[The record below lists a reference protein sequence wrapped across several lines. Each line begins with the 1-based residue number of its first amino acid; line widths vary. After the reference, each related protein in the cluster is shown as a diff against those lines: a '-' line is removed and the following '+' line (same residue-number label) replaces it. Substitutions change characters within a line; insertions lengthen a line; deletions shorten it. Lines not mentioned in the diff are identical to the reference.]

1 MSGNEQVTG
10 SAVAVGPAKA
20 VVSAGCGCGVPAATP
35 PGGDE
40 AIREAV
46 RRRYAAAAKQV
57 ETGEE
62 GCPCGCADPI
72 SSDLYGAGE
81 TSGLPGTAVQAS
93 LGCGNPVA
101 LAELRE
107 GEVVLDLGSG
117 GGLDVLLSARRVG
130 PTGKAYGLDMTDEML
145 ALARR
150 HQAEAGVANAEFLK
164 GQLEA
169 VPLPEASVDVV
180 LSNCVVNLSTDKDR
194 VFAEAF
200 RVLRPGGR
208 LAIADIVVEGEVP
221 AALRRAIELWSGCL
235 AGALEVEEA
244 RGKLA
249 AAGFEGVEIEITR
262 TYGPEALGEAG
273 LTLLAEL
280 GVDPAKVPGRFAS
293 AFVRGKKPAAAA
305 VA

>member
-1 MSGNEQVTG
+1 MTDEQVDVEG
-10 SAVAVGPAKA
+10 RSGGAGRVA
-20 VVSAGCGCGVPAATP
+20 AGCGCSVGALTPA
-35 PGGDE
+35 GSEE

-46 RRRYAAAAKQV
+46 RRRYAAAAEQV
-57 ETGEE
+57 ASGGE
-62 GCPCGCADPI
+62 GCPCGCGDPI

-81 TSGLPGTAVQAS
+81 TSGVPATALQAS

-101 LAELRE
+101 LADLHP

-130 PTGKAYGLDMTDEML
+130 PAGKAYGLDMTDEML

-150 HQAEAGVANAEFLK
+150 HQAESGVTNAEFLE

-169 VPLPEASVDVV
+169 VPLPDASVDVV
-180 LSNCVVNLSTDKDR
+180 ISNCVVNLSTDKDR

-208 LAIADIVVEGEVP
+208 LAIADIVTEGEVP
-221 AALRRAIELWSGCL
+221 PPLRRAIELWSGCL
-235 AGALEVEEA
+235 AGALDVEEC

-249 AAGFEGVEIEITR
+249 GAGFQEVEVEITR
-262 TYGPEALGEAG
+262 VYGPEALGEAG
-273 LTLLAEL
+273 QTLLAEL
-280 GVDPAKVPGRFAS
+280 DIHPESVPGRFAS
-293 AFVRGKKPAAAA
+293 AFVRGRKPAGVA
-305 VA
+305 VATA

>member
-1 MSGNEQVTG
+1 MNGKQEQ
-10 SAVAVGPAKA
+10 SVGVKGATTATA
-20 VVSAGCGCGVPAATP
+20 VVSAGCGCGVGSLTP
-35 PGGDE
+35 DGGDE

-46 RRRYAAAAKQV
+46 RRRYAAAAQQV
-57 ETGEE
+57 ETGEA
-62 GCPCGCADPI
+62 GCGCGCADPI
-72 SSDLYGAGE
+72 SSDLYGSGE
-81 TSGLPGTAVQAS
+81 TAGLPGTAVQAS

-101 LAELRE
+101 LAELRA

-150 HQAEAGVANAEFLK
+150 HQAESGVANAEFLK

-169 VPLPEASVDVV
+169 VPLPDASVDVV

-208 LAIADIVVEGEVP
+208 LAIADLVVEGEVP
-221 AALRRAIELWSGCL
+221 ATLRRAIELWSGCI

-249 AAGFEGVEIEITR
+249 AAGFEDVEIEITR
-262 TYGPEALGEAG
+262 TFGPEALGTSG
-273 LTLLAEL
+273 LQLLAQL
-280 GVDPAKVPGRFAS
+280 GIDPAKVPGRFAS
-293 AFVRGKKPAAAA
+293 AFVRGKKPAA
-305 VA
+305 

>member
-10 SAVAVGPAKA
+10 NAVAVGPVKA

-72 SSDLYGAGE
+72 SSDLYRAGE

-249 AAGFEGVEIEITR
+249 AAGFGEVEIEITR

-273 LTLLAEL
+273 LKLLAEL

-305 VA
+305 A

>member
-1 MSGNEQVTG
+1 MSGTQQQTG
-10 SAVAVGPAKA
+10 VGLETAAEIGAKQA
-20 VVSAGCGCGVPAATP
+20 VVSAGCGCSVGAATP
-35 PGGDE
+35 AGGEE

-46 RRRYAAAAKQV
+46 RRRYAQAAREV
-57 ETGEE
+57 ETGEA
-62 GCPCGCADPI
+62 GCACGCADPI
-72 SSDLYGAGE
+72 TSGLYGDGE
-81 TSGLPGTAVQAS
+81 TTGLPGTAVQAS

-101 LAELRE
+101 LAELRA

-150 HQAEAGVANAEFLK
+150 HQAESGVTNAEFLK
-164 GQLEA
+164 GQLED

-208 LAIADIVVEGEVP
+208 LAIADIVTEGEIP
-221 AALRRAIELWSGCL
+221 ATLRRAIELWSGCL

-244 RGKLA
+244 RGKLQ
-249 AAGFEGVEIEITR
+249 AAGFQDVDIEITR
-262 TYGPEALGEAG
+262 VYGPEALGEAG
-273 LTLLAEL
+273 QRLLAEL
-280 GVDPAKVPGRFAS
+280 GIDPAKVPGRFAS
-293 AFVRGKKPAAAA
+293 AFVRGIKPAA
-305 VA
+305 

>member
-1 MSGNEQVTG
+1 MDIEQSGTEQVAT
-10 SAVAVGPAKA
+10 SAA
-20 VVSAGCGCGVPAATP
+20 VSAGCCGSGAATP
-35 PGGDE
+35 AGGEE
-40 AIREAV
+40 AIRDAV

-57 ETGEE
+57 ETGVE
-62 GCPCGCADPI
+62 GCSCGCADPI
-72 SSDLYGAGE
+72 TSGLYGDAE

-101 LAELRE
+101 LAELRA

-117 GGLDVLLSARRVG
+117 GGLDVLLSAKRVG

-150 HQAEAGVANAEFLK
+150 HQAESGVTNAEFLK

-169 VPLPEASVDVV
+169 VPLPDASVDVV

-194 VFAEAF
+194 VFSEAF

-235 AGALEVEEA
+235 AGALEVEEC

-249 AAGFEGVEIEITR
+249 AAGFEEVDIEITR
-262 TYGPEALGEAG
+262 VYGPEALGEVG
-273 LTLLAEL
+273 EKLLGEL
-280 GVDPAKVPGRFAS
+280 GIDLAKVPGRFAS
-293 AFVRGKKPAAAA
+293 AFVRGRKPAAAA
-305 VA
+305 TP

>member
-1 MSGNEQVTG
+1 MGTKQVTVGKDAEVAAASGCCG
-10 SAVAVGPAKA
+10 SG
-20 VVSAGCGCGVPAATP
+20 ATASTTP
-35 PGGDE
+35 RPEGSE
-40 AIREAV
+40 QEIRDAV
-46 RRRYAAAAKQV
+46 RRRYAAAAREV
-57 ETGEE
+57 ETGEA
-62 GCPCGCADPI
+62 GCSCGCADPI
-72 SSDLYGAGE
+72 TSGLYGDAE
-81 TSGLPGTAVQAS
+81 TTGLPGTAVEAS

-150 HQAEAGVANAEFLK
+150 HQTESGVTNAEFLK

-194 VFAEAF
+194 TFAEAF

-208 LAIADIVVEGEVP
+208 LAIADIVVEGEIP

-235 AGALEVEEA
+235 AGALGIDECRE
-244 RGKLA
+244 KLA
-249 AAGFEGVEIEITR
+249 RAGFEDVEVEITR

-273 LTLLAEL
+273 HKLLAEL

-293 AFVRGKKPAAAA
+293 AFVRGRKPAGK
-305 VA
+305 